1 MGKLF
6 KIIVWIIVLTVIYI
20 WFSTVLKS
28 CNSNTGSSA
37 LEDVANVAEDFT
49 EDIEE
54 SIPDIDGETF
64 EAEGEY
70 DDDSDNTIEEQE
82 LDYSSEDE
90 LADLESA
97 LQDDVEETPPPERYT
112 RSTSSGQYMIIAGNY
127 LVESNATEM
136 NSKLR
141 NLGYDNAEVAI
152 FDQSQYHTVIASR
165 YDSYSD
171 AVVASSNLKAKG
183 IDCYVKKKS

>member
-28 CNSNTGSSA
+28 CKSDSSV
-37 LEDVANVAEDFT
+37 LEDVTNVAEDFT
-49 EDIEE
+49 EDIEQ

-64 EAEGEY
+64 EAEGDY
-70 DDDSDNTIEEQE
+70 DDGSDNTIEEQE

-112 RSTSSGQYMIIAGNY
+112 RSTSTSSGQYMIIAGNY

-141 NLGYDNAEVAI
+141 NLGYDSAEVAI

-171 AVVASSNLKAKG
+171 AIVAASNLKEKG

>member
-6 KIIVWIIVLTVIYI
+6 KIIVWIIVLIVIYI

-28 CNSNTGSSA
+28 CNSSSSA
-37 LEDVANVAEDFT
+37 LEGITKVAEGVT
-49 EDIEE
+49 EDIEG

-64 EAEGEY
+64 EAEEGFNDGSE
-70 DDDSDNTIEEQE
+70 NTIEEQE

-165 YDSYSD
+165 YDNYSD
-171 AVVASSNLKAKG
+171 AVVASSNLKEKG